1 MFIGIIFIFILL
13 YVFRSIMK
21 GRARN
26 KQLEYNAL
34 GQNDEEELSNQHSI
48 NEESNDDNNKLEL
61 MPNE

>member
-34 GQNDEEELSNQHSI
+34 GQNDEEELANQHSI

-61 MPNE
+61 MPND

>member
-1 MFIGIIFIFILL
+1 
-13 YVFRSIMK
+13 MK

-34 GQNDEEELSNQHSI
+34 GQNDEEELANQHSI

-61 MPNE
+61 MPND